1 MILTNRVIFRTLRT
15 YQIAKQGRLHCWPHK
30 HCKVLL
36 LFEGS
41 NPCSGAMDILNE
53 SQDQQDAEFSF
64 GAVSAKGQPPTF
76 VDIHHKG
83 HGQQDL
89 RDLKPDIP

>member
-1 MILTNRVIFRTLRT
+1 MN
-15 YQIAKQGRLHCWPHK
+15 
-30 HCKVLL
+30 
-36 LFEGS
+36 
-41 NPCSGAMDILNE
+41 ILNE

-89 RDLKPDIP
+89 RDLKPGIPWKLLQQMIQLHDEHQ